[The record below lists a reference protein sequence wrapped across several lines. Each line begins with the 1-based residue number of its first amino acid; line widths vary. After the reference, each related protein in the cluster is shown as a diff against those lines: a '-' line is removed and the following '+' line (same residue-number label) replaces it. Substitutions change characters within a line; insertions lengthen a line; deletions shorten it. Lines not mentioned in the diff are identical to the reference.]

1 MFNLRELVFIA
12 LHSNPNFGSFD
23 SMAGMTVTLR
33 FDMFGVTNLEC
44 RVDGDV
50 FSRLR
55 AEFMLLGLNRPPAF
69 NKWFRDRFVDISPPA
84 YYGHFL
90 STSIQT
96 L

>member
-12 LHSNPNFGSFD
+12 LHSNPNFGSFE
-23 SMAGMTVTLR
+23 SVPGITVTLT

-44 RVDGDV
+44 CVDGDV

-55 AEFMLLGLNRPPAF
+55 AEFMLLGLNHPPAF
-69 NKWFRDRFVDISPPA
+69 DKWFRNRFVDISPPA
-84 YYGHFL
+84 DFGNFL
-90 STSIQT
+90 STSIQA